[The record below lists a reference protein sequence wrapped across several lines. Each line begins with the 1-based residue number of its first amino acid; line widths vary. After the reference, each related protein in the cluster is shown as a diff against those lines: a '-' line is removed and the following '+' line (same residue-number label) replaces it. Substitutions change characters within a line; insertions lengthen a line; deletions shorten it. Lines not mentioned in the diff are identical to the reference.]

1 MISKKNELSLKKEA
15 YINIKTEK
23 KIQTNNK
30 NNTVC
35 FCVYVL
41 STNVLI
47 EDVIFTSLIEDGTAI

>member
-1 MISKKNELSLKKEA
+1 MSTSKQK
-15 YINIKTEK
+15 K

>member
-1 MISKKNELSLKKEA
+1 MSTSKQK
-15 YINIKTEK
+15 K

-30 NNTVC
+30 NNTFC